1 MKDSRVKTVAIIP
14 AYNEEYSIA
23 KVILGTKR
31 YVDRIIVCDDGS
43 RDMTSLIAEEL
54 GVTVVRHDENRGKG
68 EALRTL
74 HKEIAKLDPDVIV
87 TVDGDGQ
94 HDPHQIPMLVK
105 PIEAGESDVVL
116 GSRYVDGG
124 RMDAPFYRKFGLRI
138 INFLYKK
145 VAGLQV
151 KDTQCGFRAYSKK
164 AFDFLMQG
172 YEKGYGI
179 EGEQLVL
186 ASKNGIRLTE
196 VPISVRYN
204 GLGVT
209 SKKSALLHGADL
221 MATLFRLAVEKKP
234 LKYLGLPGMGLTF
247 IGTILGLYLLLMF
260 GITGDVGISMVILTG
275 GMLTIGVLL
284 IVVGITL
291 TELKRINEKING
303 FKKRAHTEN

>member
-1 MKDSRVKTVAIIP
+1 MKDSRVKTVAVIP
-14 AYNEEYSIA
+14 AYNEEHSIA
-23 KVILGTKR
+23 KVILGTRR
-31 YVDRIIVCDDGS
+31 YVDRVIVCDDGS
-43 RDMTSLIAEEL
+43 KDMTSVIAEEL
-54 GVTVVRHDENRGKG
+54 GARVVRHDENRGKG

-74 HKEIAKLDPDVIV
+74 YKEIAELGPDIII

-94 HDPHQIPMLVK
+94 HDPDQIPMLVK
-105 PIEAGESDVVL
+105 PIEAGESDVVV

-124 RMDAPFYRKFGLRI
+124 RMDAPLHRKFGLRI

-145 VAGLQV
+145 VAGLKI
-151 KDTQCGFRAYSKK
+151 KDTQCGFRAYSRK
-164 AFDFLMQG
+164 AFEFLMQG
-172 YEKGYGI
+172 DEKGYGI

-186 ASKNGIRLTE
+186 ASKNGIRVTE

-234 LKYLGLPGMGLTF
+234 LKYLGFPGIGLTC
-247 IGTILGLYLLLMF
+247 IGAILVLYLLLMF
-260 GITGDVGISMVILTG
+260 SVTGYFGIPMVILTVG
-275 GMLTIGVLL
+275 VLIVGVLL
-284 IVVGITL
+284 IVVAITL

-303 FKKRAHTEN
+303 FKKRTH

>member
-1 MKDSRVKTVAIIP
+1 MKDSKVKTVAVIP

-31 YVDRIIVCDDGS
+31 YVDRVIVCDDGS
-43 RDMTSLIAEEL
+43 KDMTSVIAKEL
-54 GVTVVRHDENRGKG
+54 GATVVRHEENRGKG

-74 HKEIAKLDPDVIV
+74 YKEIAELNPDIII

-94 HDPHQIPMLVK
+94 HDPHEIPMLVK
-105 PIEAGESDVVL
+105 PIEAGESDVVI

-124 RMDAPFYRKFGLRI
+124 RMDAPFYRKFGLRV

-151 KDTQCGFRAYSKK
+151 KDTQCGFRAYSRK
-164 AFDFLMQG
+164 AFEFLMQG
-172 YEKGYGI
+172 DEKGYGI

-186 ASKNGIRLTE
+186 ASRNGIRLTE

-221 MATLFRLAVEKKP
+221 IATLFRLAVEKKP
-234 LKYLGLPGMGLTF
+234 LKYLGLPGIGLTC
-247 IGTILGLYLLLMF
+247 IGAILGLYLLLMF
-260 GITGDVGISMVILTG
+260 SITGDFGIPTAILTVG
-275 GMLTIGVLL
+275 VLIVGVLL
-284 IVVGITL
+284 IVVAITL

-303 FKKRAHTEN
+303 FKKRAHAEN

>member
-1 MKDSRVKTVAIIP
+1 MKDSRVRTVAVIP

-31 YVDRIIVCDDGS
+31 YVDRVIVCDDGS
-43 RDMTSLIAEEL
+43 KDMTSVIAEEL
-54 GVTVVRHDENRGKG
+54 GATVVRHGENRGKG

-74 HKEIAKLDPDVIV
+74 YKEIAELNPDIII

-94 HDPHQIPMLVK
+94 HNPDQIPMLVK
-105 PIEAGESDVVL
+105 PIEAGDSDVVL

-124 RMDAPFYRKFGLRI
+124 RMDAPFYRKFGLRV
-138 INFLYKK
+138 INYLYKK
-145 VAGLQV
+145 VAGLKV
-151 KDTQCGFRAYSKK
+151 KDTQCGFRAYSRK
-164 AFDFLMQG
+164 AFEFLMQG
-172 YEKGYGI
+172 DEKGYGI

-186 ASKNGIRLTE
+186 ASRNGIRLTE

-221 MATLFRLAVEKKP
+221 IATLFRLAVEKKP
-234 LKYLGLPGMGLTF
+234 LKYFGFPGIGLTF
-247 IGTILGLYLLLMF
+247 IGAVLGLYLLLMF
-260 GITGDVGISMVILTG
+260 SVTGDVGIPMAILTVG
-275 GMLTIGVLL
+275 AL
-284 IVVGITL
+284 IVGASLIFVAITL

-303 FKKRAHTEN
+303 FKKRARAED

>member
-1 MKDSRVKTVAIIP
+1 MKTVAVIP

-31 YVDRIIVCDDGS
+31 YVDRVIVCDDGS
-43 RDMTSLIAEEL
+43 KDMTFVIAKEL
-54 GVTVVRHDENRGKG
+54 GATVVRHGENRGKG

-74 HKEIAKLDPDVIV
+74 YKEIAELDPDIIV

-94 HDPHQIPMLVK
+94 HDPDQIPMLVK
-105 PIEAGESDVVL
+105 PIEAGESDVVV

-124 RMDAPFYRKFGLRI
+124 RMDAPLYRKFGLRV

-145 VAGLQV
+145 VAGLQI
-151 KDTQCGFRAYSKK
+151 KDTQCGFRAYSRK
-164 AFDFLMQG
+164 AFEFLMQG
-172 YEKGYGI
+172 DEKGYGI

-204 GLGVT
+204 GLGTT

-221 MATLFRLAVEKKP
+221 IATLFRLAVEKKP
-234 LKYLGLPGMGLTF
+234 LKYLGFPGIGLTF
-247 IGTILGLYLLLMF
+247 IGAMLGLYSLLMF
-260 GITGDVGISMVILTG
+260 SVTGYFGIPMAILTVG
-275 GMLTIGVLL
+275 LLIVGVLL
-284 IVVGITL
+284 IVVAVTL
-291 TELKRINEKING
+291 TELKRISEKING
-303 FKKRAHTEN
+303 FKKRAHTEK